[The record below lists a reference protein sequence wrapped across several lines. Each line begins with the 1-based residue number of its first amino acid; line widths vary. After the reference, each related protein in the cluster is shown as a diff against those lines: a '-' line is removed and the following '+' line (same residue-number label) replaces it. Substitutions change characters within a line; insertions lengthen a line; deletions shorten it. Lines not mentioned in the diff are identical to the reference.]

1 MALPVSVVAG
11 QFIRVPQDPL
21 IERIA
26 AGAGMDAA
34 DDWIAERAGKGDIVI
49 TADIPLASRC
59 VKAGAEVIA
68 PNGKPFTEAI
78 DRHDPCGPQS
88 HDRSAFLR
96 RSDRRPEILLA
107 ARPLGVPLGARPD
120 HPPHPAPARGS
131 NRTETEL
138 NRMAPPLIQLKE
150 IKLTFGGTPLLSG
163 VELSV
168 SAGERVCLIG
178 RNGSGKSTLL
188 KIAAG
193 LVQPDS
199 GSRFVQPGATIRY
212 LPQEPDFSGFATTLA
227 YVEAGLAPGDDH
239 YQATYLLEQLGLHGD
254 EDPAHLSGGEA
265 RRTALAHVLAP
276 SPDILL
282 LDEPTN
288 HLDLTTIEWLESELD
303 SRRCALVIISHDRR
317 FLSNLS
323 RSTAWLD
330 RGQIRQ
336 IDRGFSAFEAW
347 RDEVLAEEE
356 RDQHKL
362 DRKIV
367 NEEHWLRYGVS
378 GRRKRNVKR
387 LGNLHAL
394 RQQRRDYRGAAGNA
408 NLAAAEADKS
418 GKLVIE
424 AKNISRT
431 YGERK
436 IVDDFSIR
444 VQRGDRIGI
453 VGPNGA
459 GKTTLIDMLTG
470 GSPPDSGTIRFGA
483 NIEMATLDQHRES
496 LDPKSTLAEAL
507 TGGRGD
513 HVMVGGKPKHVV
525 SYMKDFLFAQEQ
537 MRTPLEVLS
546 GGERGRLM
554 LARALAKPS
563 NLLVLDEPTNDLDL
577 ETLDVLEE
585 MLGDYEGTVIL
596 ISHDRDFLD
605 RVVTSVIAPEGDGR
619 WIEYAGGYTDM
630 LAQRGADLKREAVK
644 AAAVERDKT
653 DVSQRASGRDKTP
666 AQFQR
671 EARAGHAAEDHRQ
684 IAGRDRQTAAP
695 S

>member
-1 MALPVSVVAG
+1 M
-11 QFIRVPQDPL
+11 
-21 IERIA
+21 
-26 AGAGMDAA
+26 
-34 DDWIAERAGKGDIVI
+34 
-49 TADIPLASRC
+49 
-59 VKAGAEVIA
+59 
-68 PNGKPFTEAI
+68 
-78 DRHDPCGPQS
+78 
-88 HDRSAFLR
+88 
-96 RSDRRPEILLA
+96 
-107 ARPLGVPLGARPD
+107 
-120 HPPHPAPARGS
+120 
-131 NRTETEL
+131 
-138 NRMAPPLIQLKE
+138 
-150 IKLTFGGTPLLSG
+150 
-163 VELSV
+163 
-168 SAGERVCLIG
+168 
-178 RNGSGKSTLL
+178 
-188 KIAAG
+188 
-193 LVQPDS
+193 
-199 GSRFVQPGATIRY
+199 
-212 LPQEPDFSGFATTLA
+212 
-227 YVEAGLAPGDDH
+227 
-239 YQATYLLEQLGLHGD
+239 
-254 EDPAHLSGGEA
+254 
-265 RRTALAHVLAP
+265 
-276 SPDILL
+276 
-282 LDEPTN
+282 
-288 HLDLTTIEWLESELD
+288 
-303 SRRCALVIISHDRR
+303 ISHDRR

-323 RSTAWLD
+323 RATAWLD

-336 IDRGFSAFEAW
+336 IDRGFGAFEAW

-424 AKNISRT
+424 AKNLSRT
-431 YGERK
+431 YGERR
-436 IVDDFSIR
+436 IVDGFSIR
-444 VQRGDRIGI
+444 VQRGDRLGI
-453 VGPNGA
+453 VGPNGV
-459 GKTTLIDMLTG
+459 GKTTLIEMLTG
-470 GSPPDSGTIRFGA
+470 AKPPDTGTLRLGA

-513 HVMVGGKPKHVV
+513 HVTVGGKPKHVV

-585 MLGDYEGTVIL
+585 MLGDYEGTVML

-605 RVVTSVIAPEGDGR
+605 RVVTSVIAPEGDGI

-630 LAQRGADLKREAVK
+630 LAQRGADLRREAPKSTGTENGKTTKNGVATGTSKRRLNFNEKYALETLPKTIAKLQAEIAKQQRFLDDPNLFQKDRKKFNQASDALTK
-644 AAAVERDKT
+644 AQKEL
-653 DVSQRASGRDKTP
+653 Q
-666 AQFQR
+666 
-671 EARAGHAAEDHRQ
+671 EAEDKWLELEMLREEIEQ
-684 IAGRDRQTAAP
+684 A
-695 S
+695 

>member
-1 MALPVSVVAG
+1 
-11 QFIRVPQDPL
+11 
-21 IERIA
+21 
-26 AGAGMDAA
+26 
-34 DDWIAERAGKGDIVI
+34 
-49 TADIPLASRC
+49 
-59 VKAGAEVIA
+59 
-68 PNGKPFTEAI
+68 
-78 DRHDPCGPQS
+78 
-88 HDRSAFLR
+88 
-96 RSDRRPEILLA
+96 
-107 ARPLGVPLGARPD
+107 
-120 HPPHPAPARGS
+120 
-131 NRTETEL
+131 
-138 NRMAPPLIQLKE
+138 MAPPLIQLKD
-150 IKLTFGGTPLLSG
+150 IALTFGGTPLLSG

-168 SAGERVCLIG
+168 SQSERVCLIG

-193 LVQPDS
+193 LVEPDH

-212 LPQEPDFSGFATTLA
+212 LPQEPDFAGFATTLA
-227 YVEAGLAPGDDH
+227 YVEAGLGPGDDR
-239 YQATYLLEQLGLHGD
+239 YQARYVLEQLGLRGD
-254 EDPAHLSGGEA
+254 EDPARVSGGEA
-265 RRTALAHVLAP
+265 RRAALAR

-288 HLDLTTIEWLESELD
+288 HLDLPTIEWLERELD

-336 IDRGFSAFEAW
+336 IDRGFGAFEPW

-387 LGNLHAL
+387 LGNLYAL
-394 RQQRRDYRGAAGNA
+394 RDQRRNYRGATGDA

-424 AKNISRT
+424 ARNIGRS
-431 YGERK
+431 YGDRR
-436 IVDDFSIR
+436 IVDGFSISG
-444 VQRGDRIGI
+444 QRGDRIGI

-470 GSPPDSGTIRFGA
+470 GKPPDTGTIRFGA

-554 LARALAKPS
+554 LARSLAKPS

-605 RVVTSVIAPEGDGR
+605 RVVTSVIVPEGNGR

-630 LAQRGADLKREAVK
+630 LAQRGADLKREVVK
-644 AAAVERDKT
+644 DAAVEDKAPKVRAPSGSSRRRLNFNEKHALET
-653 DVSQRASGRDKTP
+653 LPKKIAKLQAEIARQQRHLDDPDLFQKDRRKFDQASDMLAKT
-666 AQFQR
+666 QR
-671 EARAGHAAEDHRQ
+671 ELHEAEDKWLELEVLR
-684 IAGRDRQTAAP
+684 
-695 S
+695 